1 MVPGLALSILTA
13 GILTG
18 GPTVVVEAG
27 SVQGTLAVVDTFS
40 PGAPD
45 QGVSPV
51 PGWTGADWPIGPGP
65 VEPGLAL
72 SSRSTG
78 VGGAEIF
85 LLERPAAH
93 EWISGVTLG
102 AGADSL
108 VVGGL
113 TGGPLAAHVGVG
125 VVAGVSALQSD
136 TGLVGGAVTVSGA
149 LSVAP
154 GVGVTQE
161 VRRTAALSSVVDG
174 LTVGTLTTGSPGAG
188 ILTPVG
194 DPVTLLRGPA
204 LRVSLALV
212 TTARQR
218 VANIGVF
225 TPADWTI
232 VGSNLDKVNKV
243 IQDIKIFLSVSPH
256 SRCSG
261 RKERR
266 SQPG

>member
-1 MVPGLALSILTA
+1 MVPGLALSVLTA

-18 GPTVVVEAG
+18 GPTVVVKAC

-51 PGWTGADWPIGPGP
+51 PGWTGADWPISSGP

-113 TGGPLAAHVGVG
+113 AGGALAAHVGVG
-125 VVAGVSALQSD
+125 VVARVPALQSHA
-136 TGLVGGAVTVSGA
+136 GLVGGAVAVPGA
-149 LSVAP
+149 LGVAP
-154 GVGVTQE
+154 GVGIAQE
-161 VRRTAALSSVVDG
+161 VRGTAALGTVVDG
-174 LTVGTLTTGSPGAG
+174 LTVGALPTGATGAG
-188 ILTPVG
+188 VLTPVA
-194 DPVTLLRGPA
+194 DPVT
-204 LRVSLALV
+204 
-212 TTARQR
+212 
-218 VANIGVF
+218 
-225 TPADWTI
+225 
-232 VGSNLDKVNKV
+232 
-243 IQDIKIFLSVSPH
+243 FL
-256 SRCSG
+256 
-261 RKERR
+261 
-266 SQPG
+266 